1 MANLNKVFLMGNL
14 TADPELRYTPK
25 GTAVTDI
32 RLAINRY
39 YAGDNSERQE
49 ETTFVDVTLWNRQA
63 EVAGNYLSK
72 GRGVFVEGRL
82 QLDSW
87 EDKASGQ
94 KRTKLRVIGE
104 NIQLF
109 PRGGEGDM
117 GGAPR
122 QQYQNAPR
130 SNNYGQSRPAQN
142 YNPPPMPPHQSAV
155 QRLRRHG
162 RRNPVLNAN
171 TALSFY
177 RPPFLRV
184 RRPFYIIF
192 PERNGCAVPR
202 KEKVVQ
208 PHSRQWRKS
217 MGTTGQ
223 KGKPHRSFQLGK
235 ISPSRHTGG
244 V

>member
-104 NIQLF
+104 NIQLRASS
-109 PRGGEGDM
+109 PRELP
-117 GGAPR
+117 APTTTGR
-122 QQYQNAPR
+122 PVRPR
-130 SNNYGQSRPAQN
+130 TTIRPPCLPPTSRPATLETWTTKSRSKARTNNFFSQAAF
-142 YNPPPMPPHQSAV
+142 PPCQAV
-155 QRLRRHG
+155 FFMAGIPAEAKHRPGARR
-162 RRNPVLNAN
+162 RS
-171 TALSFY
+171 T
-177 RPPFLRV
+177 
-184 RRPFYIIF
+184 
-192 PERNGCAVPR
+192 AVP
-202 KEKVVQ
+202 
-208 PHSRQWRKS
+208 
-217 MGTTGQ
+217 
-223 KGKPHRSFQLGK
+223 
-235 ISPSRHTGG
+235 
-244 V
+244 

>member
-1 MANLNKVFLMGNL
+1 MIEGRFRNLVLHKSPRRPIVASDQPHAPKGNASLLYITIYTSLTPTHMANLNKVFLMGNL

-122 QQYQNAPR
+122 QQSQGAPR
-130 SNNYGQSRPAQN
+130 SSNYGQFQPRPAQN
-142 YNPPPMPPHQSAV
+142 YNPPPMPSNNQSSNDF
-155 QRLRRHG
+155 G
-162 RRNPVLNAN
+162 DMDDEI
-171 TALSFY
+171 
-177 RPPFLRV
+177 PF
-184 RRPFYIIF
+184 
-192 PERNGCAVPR
+192 
-202 KEKVVQ
+202 
-208 PHSRQWRKS
+208 
-217 MGTTGQ
+217 
-223 KGKPHRSFQLGK
+223 
-235 ISPSRHTGG
+235 
-244 V
+244 

>member
-1 MANLNKVFLMGNL
+1 MPGKASFIIPFHYTLYYMANLNKVFLMGNL

-39 YAGDNSERQE
+39 YAGDSGERQE

-63 EVAGNYLSK
+63 EVAGSYLSK

-109 PRGGEGDM
+109 PRSGDSDS
-117 GGAPR
+117 GGAPQR
-122 QQYQNAPR
+122 APQSAPR
-130 SNNYGQSRPAQN
+130 SNSNAPSKPAQN
-142 YNPPPMPPHQSAV
+142 YNPPPMSPNEF
-155 QRLRRHG
+155 G
-162 RRNPVLNAN
+162 DMDDEI
-171 TALSFY
+171 
-177 RPPFLRV
+177 PF
-184 RRPFYIIF
+184 
-192 PERNGCAVPR
+192 
-202 KEKVVQ
+202 
-208 PHSRQWRKS
+208 
-217 MGTTGQ
+217 
-223 KGKPHRSFQLGK
+223 
-235 ISPSRHTGG
+235 
-244 V
+244 

>member
-117 GGAPR
+117 GPECSPFQQLRTIPPGPELQPAPH
-122 QQYQNAPR
+122 A
-130 SNNYGQSRPAQN
+130 
-142 YNPPPMPPHQSAV
+142 PHQSAV

>member
-142 YNPPPMPPHQSAV
+142 
-155 QRLRRHG
+155 
-162 RRNPVLNAN
+162 
-171 TALSFY
+171 
-177 RPPFLRV
+177 

>member
-109 PRGGEGDM
+109 PRG
-117 GGAPR
+117 APH
-122 QQYQNAPR
+122 A
-130 SNNYGQSRPAQN
+130 
-142 YNPPPMPPHQSAV
+142 PHQSAV

>member
-109 PRGGEGDM
+109 PAAVKAIWEVLRASSTRM
-117 GGAPR
+117 PPF
-122 QQYQNAPR
+122 QQLRTIPPGPELQ
-130 SNNYGQSRPAQN
+130 PA
-142 YNPPPMPPHQSAV
+142 PMPPTNQPSNDF
-155 QRLRRHG
+155 G
-162 RRNPVLNAN
+162 DMDDEI
-171 TALSFY
+171 
-177 RPPFLRV
+177 PF
-184 RRPFYIIF
+184 
-192 PERNGCAVPR
+192 
-202 KEKVVQ
+202 
-208 PHSRQWRKS
+208 
-217 MGTTGQ
+217 
-223 KGKPHRSFQLGK
+223 
-235 ISPSRHTGG
+235 
-244 V
+244 

>member
-122 QQYQNAPR
+122 QQPQGAPR

-142 YNPPPMPPHQSAV
+142 SI
-155 QRLRRHG
+155 
-162 RRNPVLNAN
+162 
-171 TALSFY
+171 
-177 RPPFLRV
+177 RPPCLPPTSRPATLETWMTKSRSKARTNNFFSQAAFPPCQAVFFMAGIPAEAKHRPGA
-184 RRPFYIIF
+184 RR
-192 PERNGCAVPR
+192 RSTAVP
-202 KEKVVQ
+202 
-208 PHSRQWRKS
+208 
-217 MGTTGQ
+217 
-223 KGKPHRSFQLGK
+223 
-235 ISPSRHTGG
+235 
-244 V
+244 